1 MTSRISREAL
11 ALALA
16 VTTFVSAVASVVAP
30 VVAPVVAHA
39 TNSEDSPRVTT
50 SAAAAAPATAIKPPV
65 AAKRPHSYTY
75 HGITIED
82 PYDWLYDK
90 SYPVVDDQEVLA
102 HVKAENAY
110 FEAHMAAQAPFTE
123 ALFTEMRA
131 RIKEDDSTVPQK
143 DGDYIYWSEFEEGA
157 QYRKHYRAPAVGDM
171 ADAAKAEL
179 LIDENQLA
187 EGLEYF
193 RLGAASI
200 SQNGRY
206 LAYST
211 DTNGS
216 ERYTAR
222 IKDLQTGEHL
232 PDVLEN
238 LRGDLVW
245 VARDTALVY
254 GPSTEEWRTL
264 EAKLHLIG
272 TPVESD
278 VTLYKEED
286 QSFGVGTGL
295 TAQEDWLIIATGD
308 NETSE
313 VRLVPAANPTAIPIL
328 VKARKKGVEYSVDV
342 RDGELWVWTNDDHIN
357 FRLAKAKLETPGDWQ
372 TVIAGSDDFYLT
384 GFDLFKD
391 FFVTEGRLAGLDQI
405 ELRQYA
411 DPAKITPITFPE
423 ASYTAGLSNNPEY
436 DMTKLRLSYQSM
448 VTPSTVLDYDVTT
461 GGLETLKTQ
470 EIPSGYD
477 ARLYVTERVSI
488 PARDGTMVPVSIVM
502 RKDRASILAKAGIK
516 GPGPLHLYAYGAYGY
531 AIPPGFSTTR
541 LSLVDRGFAYAIAHI
556 RGGDD
561 LGRRW
566 YLQGKMFERT
576 NTFNDFVDAGRG
588 LIAKGYTAQG
598 MVTASGGS
606 AGGELM
612 GAIINQDPKQYGAI
626 VAHVPF
632 VDVLGTMLNEKL
644 PLTPGEWQEWGNPI
658 ESKEAFAYILSYSPY
673 DQVVAKD
680 YPPMLVTAGLND
692 PRVTYWEPAKWVA
705 KLREVKTDDNLL
717 LLKTNMG
724 AGHGGQSG
732 RWNSLK
738 ETAEEFAFILWQMGM
753 APKPEAK

>member
-1 MTSRISREAL
+1 MTRWINAL
-11 ALALA
+11 ALANALA
-16 VTTFVSAVASVVAP
+16 TGFAATTFAFADAN
-30 VVAPVVAHA
+30 A
-39 TNSEDSPRVTT
+39 TNNEDSTRVTT
-50 SAAAAAPATAIKPPV
+50 SAAAAQTPATPVTPPV
-65 AAKRPHSYTY
+65 AEKREHTYTH
-75 HGITIED
+75 HGITISD

-90 SYPVVDDQEVLA
+90 SYPVVDDPDVLA
-102 HVKAENAY
+102 HVTAENAY
-110 FEAHMAAQAPFTE
+110 FEANMAAQAPLTE

-143 DGDYIYWSEFEEGA
+143 DGDYLYWSEFEEGA
-157 QYRKHYRAPAVGDM
+157 QYRKHWRKAVAGGE
-171 ADAAKAEL
+171 AEL
-179 LIDENQLA
+179 LIDENSLA

-200 SQNGRY
+200 SQNGRF
-206 LAYST
+206 LAYAT

-222 IKDLQTGEHL
+222 IKDLQTGEL
-232 PDVLEN
+232 LADELTN
-238 LRGDLVW
+238 LRGGLTW
-245 VARDTALVY
+245 VANDTALVY
-254 GPSTEEWRTL
+254 SPSTEEWRTL
-264 EAKLHLIG
+264 EAKLHVIG
-272 TPVESD
+272 TPNASD
-278 VTLYKEED
+278 VTLYKEDD
-286 QSFGVGTGL
+286 QSFGVDAGL
-295 TAQEDWLIIATGD
+295 SAQDDWLIIATGD

-313 VRLVPAANPTAIPIL
+313 VRLVPANNPTAAPIL
-328 VKARKKGVEYSVDV
+328 VKARDKGVEYSVDV
-342 RDGELWVWTNDDHIN
+342 RTTGSGTELWVWTNDDHIN
-357 FRLAKAKLETPGDWQ
+357 FRLAKAALETPGEWE
-372 TVIAGSDDFYLT
+372 TVIGGADEFYLT
-384 GFDLFKD
+384 GFDLFED
-391 FFVTEGRLAGLDQI
+391 FFVIEGRDNGLDQI
-405 ELRQYA
+405 QLRYYN
-411 DPAKITPITFPE
+411 DPGRSTPIQFPE
-423 ASYTAGLSNNPEY
+423 ASYTAGLSDNPEY
-436 DMTKLRLSYQSM
+436 AVSKLRLGYQSM
-448 VTPSTVLDYDVTT
+448 ITPSTVFDYDVAT
-461 GGLETLKTQ
+461 GKFEQLKQQ

-477 ARLYVTERVSI
+477 ASLYVTERVTVQ
-488 PARDGTMVPVSIVM
+488 ARDGTMVPVSVVM
-502 RKDRASILAKAGIK
+502 RKDRADILKQAGIE

-531 AIPPGFSTTR
+531 AIPPGFSTSR

-566 YLQGKMFERT
+566 YLQGKLFERT

-588 LIAKGYTAQG
+588 LIAQGYTANG

-612 GAIINQDPKQYGAI
+612 GAIINQDPAQYGAI

-632 VDVLGTMLNEKL
+632 VDVLGTMLNETL

-658 ESKEAFAYILSYSPY
+658 TDKAAFAYILSYSPY

-717 LLKTNMG
+717 LMKTNMG

-753 APKPEAK
+753 AENGQDK

>member
-1 MTSRISREAL
+1 MSIRISTL
-11 ALALA
+11 ALASALA
-16 VTTFVSAVASVVAP
+16 ATTFVPAAAYAASVEESA
-30 VVAPVVAHA
+30 
-39 TNSEDSPRVTT
+39 RVTT
-50 SAAAAAPATAIKPPV
+50 SAAATPTPASEIQPPV
-65 AAKRPHSYTY
+65 AEKRAHSYSH

-90 SYPVVDDQEVLA
+90 SYPVVDDEDVLN
-102 HVKAENAY
+102 HLKAENAY
-110 FEAHMAAQAPFTE
+110 FEAKMGAQAPFTE

-157 QYRKHYRAPAVGDM
+157 QYRKHWRKPAAGG
-171 ADAAKAEL
+171 EPQL
-179 LIDENQLA
+179 LIDENVLA

-193 RLGAASI
+193 SLGAASI

-222 IKDLQTGEHL
+222 IKDLQTGELL
-232 PDVLEN
+232 PDVIEN
-238 LRGDLVW
+238 LRGGLTW
-245 VARDTALVY
+245 VKGDTALVY

-272 TPVESD
+272 TPVDSD

-286 QSFGVGTGL
+286 QSFGVGFGL

-313 VRLVPAANPTAIPIL
+313 VRLVPADNPTATPIL
-328 VKARKKGVEYSVDV
+328 VKPRKKGVEYSVDV

-357 FRLAKAKLETPGDWQ
+357 FRLAKAKLESPSDWQ
-372 TVIAGSDDFYLT
+372 TVIAGSDEFYLT
-384 GFDLFKD
+384 DFDLYKD
-391 FFVTEGRLAGLDQI
+391 FFVTEGRLNGLDQI
-405 ELRQYA
+405 QLRQYS
-411 DPAKITPITFPE
+411 DPAKITPIAFPE

-436 DMTKLRLSYQSM
+436 DVAKLRLSYQSM
-448 VTPSTVLDYDVTT
+448 VTPSTVYDYDVKT
-461 GGLETLKTQ
+461 GALETLKTQ
-470 EIPSGYD
+470 VIPSGYD
-477 ARLYVTERVSI
+477 PSLYVTERLSI

-502 RKDRASILAKAGIK
+502 RKDRAEILKAAGIE

-531 AIPPGFSTTR
+531 AVPPGFSTTR

-566 YLQGKMFERT
+566 YLQGKLFERT

-588 LIAKGYTAQG
+588 LIAKGFTAEG

-612 GAIINQDPKQYGAI
+612 GAIINQDPAQYGAI

-632 VDVLGTMLNEKL
+632 VDVVNTMLNEKL

-658 ESKEAFAYILSYSPY
+658 TDKAAFAYMLSYSPY

-738 ETAEEFAFILWQMGM
+738 ETAEEYAFILWQMGM
-753 APKPEAK
+753 APKTE

>member
-1 MTSRISREAL
+1 MTRPISTL
-11 ALALA
+11 ALATALA
-16 VTTFVSAVASVVAP
+16 ATTFAP
-30 VVAPVVAHA
+30 AAA
-39 TNSEDSPRVTT
+39 NTTREDSTRVTT
-50 SAAAAAPATAIKPPV
+50 SAAAVSAASDIKPPV
-65 AAKRPHSYTY
+65 AEKRPHSYTH

-90 SYPVVDDQEVLA
+90 SYPVVDDEDVLDY
-102 HVKAENAY
+102 VKAENAY
-110 FEAHMAAQAPFTE
+110 FEAKMAAQEPLTE

-157 QYRKHYRAPAVGDM
+157 QYRKHWRKPVAGG
-171 ADAAKAEL
+171 ADEL

-187 EGLEYF
+187 EGQEYF

-200 SQNGRY
+200 SKNGRY

-211 DTNGS
+211 DTSGG
-216 ERYTAR
+216 ERYTGR

-245 VARDTALVY
+245 VKGDTALVY

-264 EAKLHLIG
+264 EAKLHVIG

-286 QSFGVGTGL
+286 QSFTVATGL
-295 TAQEDWLIIATGD
+295 TAQDDWLIIAVGD

-313 VRLVPAANPTAIPIL
+313 GWLVPADDPTAKPIL
-328 VKARKKGVEYSVDV
+328 VKARKKGVEYSFDI
-342 RDGELWVWTNDDHIN
+342 RDNELWVWTNDDHIN
-357 FRLAKAKLETPGDWQ
+357 FRLAKAPLSNPGAWE
-372 TVIAGSDDFYLT
+372 TVIAGSDDYYLT

-391 FFVTEGRLAGLDQI
+391 FFVTQGRLNGLDQI
-405 ELRQYA
+405 ELRKYA
-411 DPAKITPITFPE
+411 DPAMAIPISFPE

-436 DMTKLRLSYQSM
+436 DMKKLRLSYQSM
-448 VTPSTVLDYDVTT
+448 VTPSTVFDYDVAT

-477 ARLYVTERVSI
+477 ANLYTTERLTVQ
-488 PARDGTMVPVSIVM
+488 ARDGTMVPVSVVM
-502 RKDRASILAKAGIK
+502 RKDRAEILKKAGIE

-531 AIPPGFSTTR
+531 AIPPGFSTSR

-566 YLQGKMFERT
+566 YLQGKLFERT

-588 LIAKGYTAQG
+588 LIAKGFTAEG

-632 VDVLGTMLNEKL
+632 VDVLNTMLNEKL

-658 ESKEAFAYILSYSPY
+658 TDKAAFAYILSYSPY

-717 LLKTNMG
+717 LMKTNMG

-753 APKPEAK
+753 APKE

>member
-1 MTSRISREAL
+1 MLRLISTSAL
-11 ALALA
+11 AFGLAA
-16 VTTFVSAVASVVAP
+16 TTFAP
-30 VVAPVVAHA
+30 AAMAA
-39 TNSEDSPRVTT
+39 TSEDSAKVTKS
-50 SAAAAAPATAIKPPV
+50 SAAATAGEIKPPV
-65 AAKRPHSYTY
+65 AAKRPHSYTV
-75 HGITIED
+75 HGITVED

-90 SYPVVDDQEVLA
+90 SYPKVDDKDVLD
-102 HVKAENAY
+102 HLKAENAY
-110 FEAHMAAQAPFTE
+110 FEAKMEGQKALTE
-123 ALFTEMRA
+123 ALFKEMRA

-143 DGDYIYWSEFEEGA
+143 DGDYLYWSEFEEGA
-157 QYRKHYRAPAVGDM
+157 QYRKHYRKPVAGGER
-171 ADAAKAEL
+171 EL
-179 LIDENQLA
+179 LIDENAMA
-187 EGLEYF
+187 EGHEYF
-193 RLGAASI
+193 SLGAASV
-200 SQNGRY
+200 SQNGRF

-211 DTNGS
+211 DTSGG

-222 IKDLQTGEHL
+222 IKDLASGELL
-232 PDVLEN
+232 PDVIEN
-238 LRGDLVW
+238 LRGGLVW
-245 VARDTALVY
+245 VANDTALVY

-264 EAKLHLIG
+264 EAKLHVIG
-272 TPVESD
+272 TPTASD

-286 QSFGVGTGL
+286 QSFGVGSGL
-295 TAQEDWLIIATGD
+295 SAQEDWLIISTGD

-313 VRLVPAANPTAIPIL
+313 VRLVPAANPTATPIL
-328 VKARKKGVEYSVDV
+328 VKARKKGVEYGVDI

-384 GFDLFKD
+384 GFELFKD
-391 FFVTEGRLAGLDQI
+391 FYVTEGRLNGLDQI
-405 ELRQYA
+405 QLRSYA
-411 DPAKITPITFPE
+411 DAGKITPITFPE

-436 DMTKLRLSYQSM
+436 DVSTLRLSYQSM
-448 VTPSTVLDYDVTT
+448 VTPGTVYDYDIKTAKLT
-461 GGLETLKTQ
+461 TLKTQ

-477 ARLYVTERVSI
+477 ASLYTTERVTI
-488 PARDGTMVPVSIVM
+488 QARDGTMVPVSVLM
-502 RKDRASILAKAGIK
+502 RKDRAEILKKAGIK

-531 AIPPGFSTTR
+531 AIPPGFSTSR

-566 YLQGKMFERT
+566 YLQGKLFERT

-588 LIAKGYTAQG
+588 LIAKGYTAEG

-612 GAIINQDPKQYGAI
+612 GAVINQDPAQYGAV

-632 VDVLGTMLNEKL
+632 VDVVNTMLNEKL

-658 ESKEAFAYILSYSPY
+658 TDKAAFAYMLSYSPY
-673 DQVVAKD
+673 DQVVAKA

-753 APKPEAK
+753 APKSEGK

>member
-1 MTSRISREAL
+1 MTRPISTL
-11 ALALA
+11 ALATALA
-16 VTTFVSAVASVVAP
+16 ATTLAP
-30 VVAPVVAHA
+30 AAIHA
-39 TNSEDSPRVTT
+39 KNNEEPARVTT
-50 SAAAAAPATAIKPPV
+50 SAAAASPASPAIQPPV
-65 AAKRPHSYTY
+65 AEKRPHSYTR

-90 SYPVVDDQEVLA
+90 SYPTVDDVDVLN
-102 HVKAENAY
+102 HIKAENAY
-110 FEAHMAAQAPFTE
+110 FEAHMAAQEGFTE
-123 ALFTEMRA
+123 ALFKEMRA

-143 DGDYIYWSEFEEGA
+143 DGDYLYWSEFEEGA
-157 QYRKHYRAPAVGDM
+157 QYRKHYRRPVAGGEP
-171 ADAAKAEL
+171 EL
-179 LIDENQLA
+179 LIDENALA
-187 EGLEYF
+187 EGHEYF
-193 RLGAASI
+193 RLGAASV

-211 DTNGS
+211 DTTGG

-232 PDVLEN
+232 PDTLTN

-245 VARDTALVY
+245 VANDTALVY

-264 EAKLHLIG
+264 EAKLHVIG

-286 QSFGVGTGL
+286 QSFGVGAGL
-295 TAQEDWLIIATGD
+295 SAQEDWLIIATGD

-313 VRLVPAANPTAIPIL
+313 VRLVPAANPTAAPIL
-328 VKARKKGVEYSVDV
+328 VKPRRKGVEYSVDV
-342 RDGELWVWTNDDHIN
+342 RDGEIWVWTNDDHIN

-384 GFDLFKD
+384 DFDLFKD
-391 FFVTEGRLAGLDQI
+391 FFVTEGRLNGLDQI
-405 ELRQYA
+405 QLRSYA
-411 DPAKITPITFPE
+411 DPAKVTPITFPE

-436 DMTKLRLSYQSM
+436 DVSKLRLAYQSM
-448 VTPSTVLDYDVTT
+448 VTPSTVYDYDVATAT
-461 GGLETLKTQ
+461 LETLKTQ

-477 ARLYVTERVSI
+477 PSLYVTERLTVQS
-488 PARDGTMVPVSIVM
+488 RDGTMVPVSIMM
-502 RKDRASILAKAGIK
+502 RKDRAELLRKAGIE

-531 AIPPGFSTTR
+531 AVPPGFSTTR

-566 YLQGKMFERT
+566 YLQGKLFERM
-576 NTFNDFVDAGRG
+576 NTFNDFVDVGRG
-588 LIAKGYTAQG
+588 LIAKGYTAEG

-612 GAIINQDPKQYGAI
+612 GAVINQDPGQYGAV

-632 VDVLGTMLNEKL
+632 VDVVNTMLNEKL

-658 ESKEAFAYILSYSPY
+658 TDKAAFAYMLAYSPY
-673 DQVVAKD
+673 DQVTAKA

-705 KLREVKTDDNLL
+705 KLRELKTDDNLL
-717 LLKTNMG
+717 LMKTNMG

-738 ETAEEFAFILWQMGM
+738 ETAEEYAFILWQMGM
-753 APKPEAK
+753 APKGEGE

>member
-1 MTSRISREAL
+1 MTRQPSTFAL
-11 ALALA
+11 AAALA
-16 VTTFVSAVASVVAP
+16 ATIFPLAATTAANNEEP
-30 VVAPVVAHA
+30 
-39 TNSEDSPRVTT
+39 TRVTT
-50 SAAAAAPATAIKPPV
+50 SSAAAAVQTPAADIKPPV

-75 HGITIED
+75 HGITISD

-90 SYPVVDDQEVLA
+90 SYPVVDDQEVLD
-102 HVKAENAY
+102 HLKAENAF
-110 FEAHMAAQAPFTE
+110 FEAHMAAQGPLTE

-143 DGDYIYWSEFEEGA
+143 DGDWIYWSEFEEGA
-157 QYRKHYRAPAVGDM
+157 QYRKHWRKL
-171 ADAAKAEL
+171 AAGGEPQL
-179 LIDENQLA
+179 LIDENVLA
-187 EGLEYF
+187 EGIEYF
-193 RLGAASI
+193 RLGAASV
-200 SQNGRY
+200 SQNGRF
-206 LAYST
+206 LAFST

-222 IKDLQTGEHL
+222 IKDLETGELL
-232 PDVLEN
+232 PDELAN
-238 LRGDLVW
+238 LRGGLTW
-245 VARDTALVY
+245 VAGDTALVY
-254 GPSTEEWRTL
+254 GPATEEWRTL
-264 EAKLHLIG
+264 EAKLHVIG
-272 TPVESD
+272 TPVEQD

-286 QSFGVGTGL
+286 QSFGVGSGL

-313 VRLVPAANPTAIPIL
+313 VRFVPAANPTAEPIL
-328 VKARKKGVEYSVDV
+328 VKARQKGVEYSVDI
-342 RDGELWVWTNDDHIN
+342 RDGELWVLTNDAHIN
-357 FRLAKAKLETPGDWQ
+357 FRLAKAKLETPGAWE
-372 TVIAGSDDFYLT
+372 TVIAGSDEFYLT
-384 GFDLFKD
+384 GFDLYKD
-391 FFVTEGRLAGLDQI
+391 FFVTEGRLNGLDQI
-405 ELRQYA
+405 QLRQYA
-411 DPAKITPITFPE
+411 DPAQITQIAFPE
-423 ASYTAGLSNNPEY
+423 PSYTAGLSNNPEY
-436 DMTKLRLSYQSM
+436 DMKKLRLSYQSM
-448 VTPSTVLDYDVTT
+448 VTPSTVYDYDVTT
-461 GGLETLKTQ
+461 AKLETLKTQ

-477 ARLYVTERVSI
+477 ATQYVTERVTVE
-488 PARDGTMVPVSIVM
+488 ARDGTMVPVSVLM
-502 RKDRASILAKAGIK
+502 RKDRAEILKAAGIE

-531 AIPPGFSTTR
+531 AIPPGFSTSR

-566 YLQGKMFERT
+566 YLQGKLFERT

-588 LIAKGYTAQG
+588 LIAQGYTAEG

-612 GAIINQDPKQYGAI
+612 GAIINQDPAQYGAI

-658 ESKEAFAYILSYSPY
+658 TDKAAFAYILSYSPY
-673 DQVVAKD
+673 DQVAARD

-717 LLKTNMG
+717 LMKTNMG

-753 APKPEAK
+753 APKGEGE

>member
-1 MTSRISREAL
+1 MTDSFSAHAL

-16 VTTFVSAVASVVAP
+16 ATTFAP
-30 VVAPVVAHA
+30 VAAHA
-39 TNSEDSPRVTT
+39 TTNEDSARVTT
-50 SAAAAAPATAIKPPV
+50 SAAAPVSIGEIKPPV
-65 AAKRPHSYTY
+65 AEKRPHSYTH

-90 SYPVVDDQEVLA
+90 SYPVVDDADVLA
-102 HVKAENAY
+102 HIKAENAY

-143 DGDYIYWSEFEEGA
+143 DGDYLYWSEFEEGA
-157 QYRKHYRAPAVGDM
+157 QYRKHWRKPVAGGE
-171 ADAAKAEL
+171 AEL
-179 LIDENQLA
+179 LIDENALA
-187 EGLEYF
+187 EGHEYF
-193 RLGAASI
+193 RLGAATI

-206 LAYST
+206 LAFST

-222 IKDLQTGEHL
+222 IKDLQTGELL

-245 VARDTALVY
+245 VANDTALVY

-264 EAKLHLIG
+264 EARLHVIG
-272 TPVESD
+272 TPATSD
-278 VTLYKEED
+278 VTLYHEED
-286 QSFGVGTGL
+286 QSFGVGIGL
-295 TAQEDWLIIATGD
+295 SAQEDWLIIATGD

-313 VRLVPAANPTAIPIL
+313 VRLVPAADPTAAPIL
-328 VKARKKGVEYSVDV
+328 VKARRKGVEYSVDV
-342 RDGELWVWTNDDHIN
+342 RDGELWVLTNDDHIN
-357 FRLAKAKLETPGDWQ
+357 FRLARATLENPGDWQ
-372 TVIAGSDDFYLT
+372 TVIAGSNDFYLT

-391 FFVTEGRLAGLDQI
+391 FFVTTGRLDGLDQI
-405 ELRQYA
+405 QLRAYA
-411 DPAKITPITFPE
+411 DPATITPITFPE

-436 DMTKLRLSYQSM
+436 DMKKLRLAYQSM
-448 VTPSTVLDYDVTT
+448 VTPSTVYDYDVATAR
-461 GGLETLKTQ
+461 LETLKTQ

-477 ARLYVTERVSI
+477 PSLYVAQRVSVQ
-488 PARDGTMVPVSIVM
+488 ARDGTMVPVSIMM
-502 RKDRASILAKAGIK
+502 RKDRAEILKAAGIE

-531 AIPPGFSTTR
+531 AVPPGFSTTR

-566 YLQGKMFERT
+566 YLQGKMFART
-576 NTFNDFVDAGRG
+576 NTFNDFVDVGRG
-588 LIAKGYTAQG
+588 LIAKGYTAEG
-598 MVTASGGS
+598 KVTASGGS

-612 GAIINQDPKQYGAI
+612 GAIINQDPGQYGAI

-632 VDVLGTMLNEKL
+632 VDVLNTMLNEKL

-658 ESKEAFAYILSYSPY
+658 LDKAAFAYMLSYSPY
-673 DQVVAKD
+673 DQVTAKA

-705 KLREVKTDDNLL
+705 KLRELKTDDNLL

-732 RWNSLK
+732 RWNALK
-738 ETAEEFAFILWQMGM
+738 ETAEEYAFILWQMGM
-753 APKPEAK
+753 APKAGGE

>member
-1 MTSRISREAL
+1 MSQSLRSILTCA
-11 ALALA
+11 AA
-16 VTTFVSAVASVVAP
+16 SAVLAASPAFANTQEDQASVPENA
-30 VVAPVVAHA
+30 
-39 TNSEDSPRVTT
+39 
-50 SAAAAAPATAIKPPV
+50 SAQPPI
-65 AAKRPHSYTY
+65 AEKREHTYTH
-75 HGITIED
+75 HGITISD

-90 SYPVVDDQEVLA
+90 SYPTIDDEDVLDY
-102 HVKAENAY
+102 VRAENAY
-110 FEAHMAAQAPFTE
+110 FEAKMAGQEALTE
-123 ALFTEMRA
+123 TLFTEMRG
-131 RIKEDDSTVPQK
+131 RIKEDDSSVPQR

-157 QYRKHYRAPAVGDM
+157 QYRKHYRRAVG
-171 ADAAKAEL
+171 AEDNVEPE
-179 LIDENQLA
+179 LILDQNELA

-193 RLGAASI
+193 RLGALTV

-222 IKDLQTGEHL
+222 IKDLQTGEL
-232 PDVLEN
+232 LSDEIPN
-238 LRGDLVW
+238 LRGGLTW
-245 VARDTALVY
+245 VAGDSALVY
-254 GPSTEEWRTL
+254 TPSTEEWRSL
-264 EAKLHLIG
+264 EIKLHTIG
-272 TPVESD
+272 APNDSD
-278 VTLYKEED
+278 VTLYLEED
-286 QSFGVGTGL
+286 QSFSVGAGL
-295 TAQEDWLIIATGD
+295 TAQEDYLVIASGD

-313 VRLVPAANPTAIPIL
+313 VRFVSADNPTGELTL
-328 VKARKKGVEYSVDV
+328 VKARQKGVEYSVDI
-342 RDGELWVWTNDDHIN
+342 REGELWVWTNDDHIN
-357 FRLAKAKLETPGDWQ
+357 FRLAKADLTAPGEWE
-372 TVIAGSDDFYLT
+372 TVIAGSNDFYLT
-384 GFDLFKD
+384 DFDLYQG
-391 FFVTEGRLAGLDQI
+391 FFVTEGRLNGLDQVQIRRYDAPLEI
-405 ELRQYA
+405 E
-411 DPAKITPITFPE
+411 PISFPE
-423 ASYTAGLSNNPEY
+423 ASYDAGLTYNPMY
-436 DMTKLRLSYQSM
+436 NQTVLRLSYESM
-448 VTPSTVLDYDVTT
+448 VTPDTVYDYDVAAKTLT
-461 GGLETLKTQ
+461 TLKTQ

-477 ARLYVTERVSI
+477 ADLYVTERVEVE
-488 PARDGTMVPVSIVM
+488 ARDGTMVPVSIVM
-502 RKDRASILAKAGIK
+502 RKDRAEILAKAGIE

-531 AIPPGFSTTR
+531 AVPPGFSTTR

-566 YLQGKMFERT
+566 YLQGKLFERT

-588 LIAKGYTAQG
+588 LIAKGYTAEG

-626 VAHVPF
+626 VSHVPF
-632 VDVLGTMLNEKL
+632 VDVLNTMLNKDL

-658 ESKEAFAYILSYSPY
+658 TSKASFAYILSYSPY
-673 DQVVAKD
+673 DQVSAQN

-705 KLREVKTDDNLL
+705 KLRDTKTDDNLL

-738 ETAEEFAFILWQMGM
+738 ETAEEYAFILWQMGM
-753 APKPEAK
+753 AEAAE

>member
-1 MTSRISREAL
+1 MTRPISRL
-11 ALALA
+11 ALATALA
-16 VTTFVSAVASVVAP
+16 ATTCVPAAANTTTREEQS
-30 VVAPVVAHA
+30 
-39 TNSEDSPRVTT
+39 RVTT
-50 SAAAAAPATAIKPPV
+50 SSAASTAASTDITPPV
-65 AAKRPHSYTY
+65 AAKRPHTYTY

-90 SYPVVDDQEVLA
+90 SYPVVDDEDVLN

-110 FEAHMAAQAPFTE
+110 FEAKMAGQSALTE
-123 ALFTEMRA
+123 GLFTEMRA

-143 DGDYIYWSEFEEGA
+143 DGDYLYWSEFEEGA
-157 QYRKHYRAPAVGDM
+157 QYRKHWRKPVAGGE
-171 ADAAKAEL
+171 AEL

-187 EGLEYF
+187 EGQEYF

-200 SQNGRY
+200 SQNQRY
-206 LAYST
+206 LAFST

-216 ERYTAR
+216 ERYTGR
-222 IKDLQTGEHL
+222 IKDLQTGELL

-245 VARDTALVY
+245 VANDTALVY

-264 EAKLHLIG
+264 EAKLHVIG
-272 TPVESD
+272 TPAESD

-313 VRLVPAANPTAIPIL
+313 VRLVPAANPTAEPIL

-342 RDGELWVWTNDDHIN
+342 RDGELWVWTNDEHIN
-357 FRLAKAKLETPGDWQ
+357 FRLAKAKLDAPGDWQ
-372 TVIAGSDDFYLT
+372 TVIAGSDEFYLT

-391 FFVTEGRLAGLDQI
+391 FFVTEGRKNGLDQI

-411 DPAKITPITFPE
+411 DPAKITPIAFPE

-448 VTPSTVLDYDVTT
+448 VTPSTVYDYDVKTAK
-461 GGLETLKTQ
+461 LETLKTQ

-477 ARLYVTERVSI
+477 ASLYTTERVTVQ
-488 PARDGTMVPVSIVM
+488 ARDGTMVPVSIVM
-502 RKDRASILAKAGIK
+502 RKDRAEILKKAGIQ

-531 AIPPGFSTTR
+531 AIPPGFSTSR

-588 LIAKGYTAQG
+588 LIAKGYTAEG

-632 VDVLGTMLNEKL
+632 VDVLNTMLNEKL

-658 ESKEAFAYILSYSPY
+658 TSKASFAYMLSYSPY
-673 DQVVAKD
+673 DQVVAQE

-705 KLREVKTDDNLL
+705 KLRELKTDDNLL
-717 LLKTNMG
+717 LMKTNMG

-753 APKPEAK
+753 APKE

>member
-1 MTSRISREAL
+1 MIRPISTHAL

-16 VTTFVSAVASVVAP
+16 ATTFAP
-30 VVAPVVAHA
+30 AAKAA
-39 TNSEDSPRVTT
+39 TPEDSAHVTT
-50 SAAAAAPATAIKPPV
+50 SAAASTAAASDITPPV
-65 AAKRPHSYTY
+65 AAKRPHTYTV
-75 HGITIED
+75 HGITVED

-90 SYPVVDDQEVLA
+90 SYPVVDDKDVLD

-110 FEAHMAAQAPFTE
+110 FEAKMEGQKGLTD

-143 DGDYIYWSEFEEGA
+143 DGDYLYWSEFEEGA
-157 QYRKHYRAPAVGDM
+157 QYRKHWRKPVAGGEPQ
-171 ADAAKAEL
+171 L
-179 LIDENQLA
+179 IIDENALA
-187 EGLEYF
+187 EGKEYF
-193 RLGAASI
+193 SLGDATVSM
-200 SQNGRY
+200 NGRF
-206 LAYST
+206 LAFST
-211 DTNGS
+211 DTSGS

-222 IKDLQTGEHL
+222 IKDLQTGELL
-232 PDVLEN
+232 PDVIEN
-238 LRGDLVW
+238 LRGGLVW
-245 VARDTALVY
+245 VANDTALVY

-264 EAKLHLIG
+264 EAKLHVIG
-272 TPVESD
+272 QPATSD

-286 QSFGVGTGL
+286 QSFSVGTGL
-295 TAQEDWLIIATGD
+295 TAQEDWLIIASGD

-313 VRLVPAANPTAIPIL
+313 VRLVPAANPTATPIL
-328 VKARKKGVEYSVDV
+328 VKPRQKGVEYSVDV
-342 RDGELWVWTNDDHIN
+342 RDGELWVWTNDEHIN
-357 FRLAKAKLETPGDWQ
+357 FRLAKASLKTPGDWQ

-384 GFDLFKD
+384 GFDLFKG
-391 FFVTEGRLAGLDQI
+391 FFVTEGRLNGLDQI
-405 ELRQYA
+405 QLRQYA
-411 DPAKITPITFPE
+411 APSKVTPITFPE

-436 DMTKLRLSYQSM
+436 DVSKLRLAYQSM
-448 VTPSTVLDYDVTT
+448 VTPSTTYDYDVKS
-461 GGLETLKTQ
+461 GGLTTLKTQ
-470 EIPSGYD
+470 IIPSGYD
-477 ARLYVTERVSI
+477 ASLYVSERVTVT
-488 PARDGTMVPVSIVM
+488 ARDGTQVPVSVVM
-502 RKDRASILAKAGIK
+502 RKDRKAILEKAGIK

-531 AIPPGFSTTR
+531 AVPPGFSTTR
-541 LSLVDRGFAYAIAHI
+541 LSLVDRGFAFAIAHI

-566 YLQGKMFERT
+566 YLQGKLFERT

-588 LIAKGYTAQG
+588 LIAKGYTAEG

-612 GAIINQDPKQYGAI
+612 GAVINQDPSQYGAV

-632 VDVLGTMLNEKL
+632 VDVVNTMLNEKL

-658 ESKEAFAYILSYSPY
+658 TDKAAFAYMLSYSPY
-673 DQVVAKD
+673 DQVVAKA
-680 YPPMLVTAGLND
+680 YPPLMVTAGLND

-705 KLREVKTDDNLL
+705 KLREYKTDDNLL
-717 LLKTNMG
+717 VMKTNMG

-753 APKPEAK
+753 APTDGK

>member
-1 MTSRISREAL
+1 MTSRIRTRAL
-11 ALALA
+11 AAPIAFGLAA
-16 VTTFVSAVASVVAP
+16 TTFLPAGVQA
-30 VVAPVVAHA
+30 A
-39 TNSEDSPRVTT
+39 TPKDEPRVTT
-50 SAAAAAPATAIKPPV
+50 SSAAAAAAADVQPPV
-65 AAKRPHSYTY
+65 AEKRPHTYTV
-75 HGITIED
+75 HGITVED

-90 SYPVVDDQEVLA
+90 SYPKVDDPDVLA

-110 FEAHMAAQAPFTE
+110 FEAKMAGQKALTE

-143 DGDYIYWSEFEEGA
+143 DGDYLYWSEFEEGA
-157 QYRKHYRAPAVGDM
+157 QYRKHYRKPVAGGE
-171 ADAAKAEL
+171 AEL
-179 LIDENQLA
+179 LIDENALA
-187 EGLEYF
+187 EGQEYF
-193 RLGAASI
+193 RLGAASV
-200 SQNGRY
+200 SQNGRF

-211 DTNGS
+211 DTSGA
-216 ERYTAR
+216 ERYKVQ
-222 IKDLQTGEHL
+222 IKDLQTGALL
-232 PDVLEN
+232 PDVIE
-238 LRGDLVW
+238 GVATDLTW
-245 VARDTALVY
+245 VKGDTALVY
-254 GPSTEEWRTL
+254 GVATEEWRVL
-264 EAKLHLIG
+264 DARMHVIG
-272 TPVESD
+272 TPVSAD
-278 VTLYKEED
+278 VVLYKETDE
-286 QSFGVGTGL
+286 SFRVGTGL
-295 TAQEDWLIIATGD
+295 SAQEDWLIIATGD

-313 VRLVPAANPTAIPIL
+313 VRLVPANDPTAPAIL
-328 VKARKKGVEYSVDV
+328 VRPRQKGVEYGVDV

-357 FRLAKAKLETPGDWQ
+357 FRLAKASLKAPGEWQ

-384 GFDLFKD
+384 GFELFKD
-391 FFVTEGRLAGLDQI
+391 FFVTEGRLNGLDQI
-405 ELRQYA
+405 QLRAYA

-436 DMTKLRLSYQSM
+436 DVAKLRLAYQSM
-448 VTPSTVLDYDVTT
+448 VTPSTVLDYDVKT

-477 ARLYVTERVSI
+477 PSLYVTERLTI
-488 PARDGTMVPVSIVM
+488 PARDGTMVPVSVVM
-502 RKDRASILAKAGIK
+502 RKDRAEILKKAGIE

-531 AIPPGFSTTR
+531 AVPPGFSTTR

-566 YLQGKMFERT
+566 YLQGKLFERT

-588 LIAKGYTAQG
+588 LIAKGYTAEG

-612 GAIINQDPKQYGAI
+612 GAVINQDPKQYGAV

-632 VDVLGTMLNEKL
+632 VDVVNTMLNEKL

-658 ESKEAFAYILSYSPY
+658 TDKAAFAYMLSYSPY
-673 DQVVAKD
+673 DQVAAKA
-680 YPPMLVTAGLND
+680 YPPLMVTAGLND

-705 KLREVKTDDNLL
+705 KLRELKTDDNLL

-753 APKPEAK
+753 APKSEGE